1 MVHQNEL
8 TMWKNVRGHN
18 FVQYTR
24 TFSVSGKMQN
34 RGKLSGNDI
43 VCWNAMCGG
52 YCWLHQ
58 KRASVEKE
66 LKTKGTGM
74 RK

>member
-1 MVHQNEL
+1 
-8 TMWKNVRGHN
+8 
-18 FVQYTR
+18 
-24 TFSVSGKMQN
+24 VSGKMQN
-34 RGKLSGNDI
+34 RGQLSGNDI